1 MVIEVNF
8 YIVIAS
14 VLWLPADQFA
24 NLGFGLTRVASFDR
38 KIFVVWLWFFYY
50 KFINLLSCKNVATVE
65 KIFWVVLWS
74 RVCCLKSVCAKL
86 KIGCK
91 LSSSKIL
98 QFQFMA
104 HPKTLFNFNDVTFK
118 ICLVIFS
125 TLFIKQQVFL
135 LCYVNN

>member
-24 NLGFGLTRVASFDR
+24 NLGFGLTRVASLDR

-65 KIFWVVLWS
+65 KTFWVVLMVS
-74 RVCCLKSVCAKL
+74 RLLFEKCVCEVENR
-86 KIGCK
+86 
-91 LSSSKIL
+91 L
-98 QFQFMA
+98 Q
-104 HPKTLFNFNDVTFK
+104 T
-118 ICLVIFS
+118 
-125 TLFIKQQVFL
+125 QQQQNIAVSI
-135 LCYVNN
+135 YGSP